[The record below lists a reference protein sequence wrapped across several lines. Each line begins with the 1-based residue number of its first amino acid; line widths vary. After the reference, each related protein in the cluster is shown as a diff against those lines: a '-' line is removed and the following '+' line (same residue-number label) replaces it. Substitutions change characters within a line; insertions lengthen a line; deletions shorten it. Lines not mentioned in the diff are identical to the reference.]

1 MPKNGME
8 EKPMKKIIALVVALV
23 MVLGLAVTAS
33 ADELLKIGYVQV
45 GHESDWRMANTQNY
59 FDVFT
64 KDAGFELELIDCDN
78 DHALQLAKVRE
89 FVQKDFDYI
98 VIDPIQTAGWD
109 DVLKEVQE
117 AGIPC
122 IIADRSVDASDELYT
137 TAVGTDMTAEGVT
150 AGKWLEEYL
159 AGAAAKILVIEGS
172 TGSSAAIGRAEGFN
186 QVAAAHP
193 EWEILASQDGDF
205 TQNGGQAVMEDFI
218 KRFPEFDVV
227 VCHNDNEA
235 YGAMDAMDA
244 AGIKYG
250 VGEKIIISFDAT
262 HEGLT
267 RTLNGQILCDV
278 ECNPIQAVIV
288 MNVIKALQAGE
299 EVQKFTLVPDE
310 GFCAP
315 GIESAIVTVMSDEVL
330 AGRKY

>member
-1 MPKNGME
+1 
-8 EKPMKKIIALVVALV
+8 MKKLLALVIALV
-23 MVLGLAVTAS
+23 MVLAATS
-33 ADELLKIGYVQV
+33 AFAEDLLKIGYVQV

-59 FDVFT
+59 YDVFT
-64 KDAGFELELIDCDN
+64 KEAGFELELIDCDN

-137 TAVGTDMTAEGVT
+137 TAVGTNMTAEGET

-159 AGAAAKILVIEGS
+159 AGKAAKILVIEGS

-186 QVAAAHP
+186 NIAANHP

-262 HEGLT
+262 KEGLT
-267 RTLNGQILCDV
+267 RTLNGQILCNV

-288 MNVIKALQAGE
+288 MNVINKLQAGE
-299 EVQKFTLVPDE
+299 TVDKFTLVPDE

-315 GIESAIVTVMSDEVL
+315 GIESKIVTVMSDEVL

>member
-1 MPKNGME
+1 
-8 EKPMKKIIALVVALV
+8 MKKIVALVIALVMA
-23 MVLGLAVTAS
+23 LGLFATAS

-64 KDAGFELELIDCDN
+64 ADAGFELELIDCDN

-109 DVLKEVQE
+109 DVLKEVQD

-122 IIADRSVDASDELYT
+122 IIADRSVDASSDLYT
-137 TAVGTDMTAEGVT
+137 TAVGTDMTAEGET
-150 AGKWLEEYL
+150 AGKWLAEYL
-159 AGAAAKILVIEGS
+159 AGKEVKILVIEGS

-186 QVAAAHP
+186 KVAAEHP
-193 EWEILASQDGDF
+193 EWTIIDSQDGDF
-205 TQNGGQAVMEDFI
+205 TQAGGQQVMESFI
-218 KRFPEFDVV
+218 KTYGADGFDVV

-244 AGIKYG
+244 AEIKYG
-250 VGEKIIISFDAT
+250 VDGKIIISFDAT
-262 HEGLT
+262 KEGLT
-267 RTLNGQILCDV
+267 RTLNGQILCNV

-288 MNVIKALQAGE
+288 MNVIKDLQAGNAVE
-299 EVQKFTLVPDE
+299 KFTLVPDE

-315 GIESAIVTVMSDEVL
+315 GITSEIVTTMSDEVL
-330 AGRKY
+330 AARKY

>member
-1 MPKNGME
+1 
-8 EKPMKKIIALVVALV
+8 MKKILALVLALV
-23 MVLGLAVTAS
+23 MVLGATSALA
-33 ADELLKIGYVQV
+33 DGLLKIGYVQV

-64 KDAGFELELIDCDN
+64 EDAGFELELIDCDN

-159 AGAAAKILVIEGS
+159 AGKEAKILVIEGS

-186 QVAAAHP
+186 QVAAEHP

-250 VGEKIIISFDAT
+250 IDGKIIISFDAT

-267 RTLNGQILCDV
+267 RTLNGQILCNV

-299 EVQKFTLVPDE
+299 AVEKFTLVPDE

-315 GIESAIVTVMSDEVL
+315 GIESAIVTTMTDEVL

>member
-1 MPKNGME
+1 ME
-8 EKPMKKIIALVVALV
+8 EKPMKKILALVAALV
-23 MVLGLAVTAS
+23 MVFGLMVTAN
-33 ADELLKIGYVQV
+33 ADDLLKIGYVQV

-59 FDVFT
+59 YDVFT
-64 KDAGFELELIDCDN
+64 KEAGFDLELIDCDN
-78 DHALQLAKVRE
+78 DHALQLDKVRQ

-117 AGIPC
+117 ADIPC
-122 IIADRSVDASDELYT
+122 IIADRSVDAPDTLYT
-137 TAVGTDMTAEGVT
+137 TAVGTNMTAEGET

-159 AGAAAKILVIEGS
+159 AGKAAKILVIEGS

-186 QVAAAHP
+186 QVAAEHP

-262 HEGLT
+262 KEGLT
-267 RTLNGQILCDV
+267 RTLNGQILCNV

-299 EVQKFTLVPDE
+299 TVEKFTLVPDE

-315 GIESAIVTVMSDEVL
+315 GIESAIVTVMTDEVL

>member
-1 MPKNGME
+1 MKRMLALACTMAIVGSMFITVHAE
-8 EKPMKKIIALVVALV
+8 E
-23 MVLGLAVTAS
+23 
-33 ADELLKIGYVQV
+33 ELLKIGYVQV

-59 FDVFT
+59 YDVFT
-64 KDAGFELELIDCDN
+64 KEAGFDLELIDCDN
-78 DHALQLAKVRE
+78 DHARQLTEVRNFITKE
-89 FVQKDFDYI
+89 FDYI
-98 VIDPIQTAGWD
+98 VIDPIQSAGWD
-109 DVLKEVQE
+109 NVLKEVQD

-122 IIADRSVDASDELYT
+122 IIADRSVDAPSDLYT

-150 AGKWLEEYL
+150 AGKWLAEYL
-159 AGAAAKILVIEGS
+159 DGKEAKILVIEGS
-172 TGSSAAIGRAEGFN
+172 TGSSAAIGRSEGFN
-186 QVAAAHP
+186 QIAEEHP
-193 EWEILASQDGDF
+193 EWTIVDSQDGDF
-205 TQNGGQAVMEDFI
+205 TQNGGQQVMESFI
-218 KRFPEFDVV
+218 KSYGADGFDVV

-250 VGEKIIISFDAT
+250 IDEKIIVSFDAT
-262 HEGLT
+262 NEGLT

-299 EVQKFTLVPDE
+299 EVEKFTLVPDE

-315 GIESAIVTVMSDEVL
+315 GIESEIVTTMTDEVL

>member
-1 MPKNGME
+1 
-8 EKPMKKIIALVVALV
+8 MKKIVSLLLALAMVFALAATV
-23 MVLGLAVTAS
+23 S
-33 ADELLKIGYVQV
+33 AEDLLKIGYVQV

-64 KDAGFELELIDCDN
+64 KDAGFDLELIDCDN

-89 FVQKDFDYI
+89 FVNKDFDYI

-109 DVLKEVQE
+109 DVLKEVQD

-122 IIADRSVDASDELYT
+122 IIADRSVDASSDLYT

-159 AGAAAKILVIEGS
+159 AGKAAKILVIEGS

-186 QVAAAHP
+186 KVAAEHP

-262 HEGLT
+262 KEGLT
-267 RTLNGQILCDV
+267 RTLNGQILCNV

-288 MNVIKALQAGE
+288 MNVINKLQAGE
-299 EVQKFTLVPDE
+299 EVEKFTLVPDE

-315 GIESAIVTVMSDEVL
+315 GIESAIVTVMTDEVL
-330 AGRKY
+330 AARKY

>member
-1 MPKNGME
+1 
-8 EKPMKKIIALVVALV
+8 MKKVVALV
-23 MVLGLAVTAS
+23 AALVMALSLVMVAS
-33 ADELLKIGYVQV
+33 AEDLLKIGYVQV

-64 KDAGFELELIDCDN
+64 KEAGFELELIDCDN

-89 FVQKDFDYI
+89 FVNKDFDYI
-98 VIDPIQTAGWD
+98 VIDPIQEAGWD

-122 IIADRSVDASDELYT
+122 IIADRAVAASPDLYT
-137 TAVGTDMTAEGVT
+137 TAVGTDMKAEGIT

-159 AGAAAKILVIEGS
+159 AGKEAKILVIEGS

-186 QVAAAHP
+186 EVAAKHP
-193 EWEILASQDGDF
+193 EWTILASQDGDF

-262 HEGLT
+262 NEGLT
-267 RTLNGQILCDV
+267 RTLAGKILCNV

-299 EVQKFTLVPDE
+299 PVEKFTLVPDE

-315 GIESAIVTVMSDEVL
+315 GIESEIVTTMTDEVL
-330 AGRKY
+330 AARKY

>member
-1 MPKNGME
+1 
-8 EKPMKKIIALVVALV
+8 MKKLFALALLMALSLV
-23 MVLGLAVTAS
+23 SAS

-64 KDAGFELELIDCDN
+64 EEAGFELELIDCDN

-89 FVQKDFDYI
+89 FVQKEFDYI

-109 DVLKEVQE
+109 DVLKEVQD

-150 AGKWLEEYL
+150 AGLCLADYL
-159 AGAAAKILVIEGS
+159 AGKPAKILVIEGS

-186 QVAAAHP
+186 QVAADHP

-250 VGEKIIISFDAT
+250 VDGVIIVSFDAT
-262 HEGLT
+262 NEGLT
-267 RTLNGQILCDV
+267 RTLAGKILFNV

-299 EVQKFTLVPDE
+299 EVAKFTLVPDE

-315 GIESAIVTVMSDEVL
+315 GIECQYATTMTDEVL
-330 AGRKY
+330 AARKY

>member
-1 MPKNGME
+1 ME
-8 EKPMKKIIALVVALV
+8 EKPMKKILALVLVLV
-23 MVLGLAVTAS
+23 MAFGVSSTF

-59 FDVFT
+59 YDVFT
-64 KDAGFELELIDCDN
+64 ADAGFELELIDCDN

-137 TAVGTDMTAEGVT
+137 TAVGTNMTAEGET

-159 AGAAAKILVIEGS
+159 AGKPAKILVIEGS
-172 TGSSAAIGRAEGFN
+172 TGSSAAIGRSEGFN
-186 QVAAAHP
+186 NIAANHP

-267 RTLNGQILCDV
+267 RTLNGQILCNV

-288 MNVIKALQAGE
+288 MNVIKDIQDGKE
-299 EVQKFTLVPDE
+299 IPKFTLVPDE

-315 GIESAIVTVMSDEVL
+315 GIESALVTVMTDEVL
-330 AGRKY
+330 AARKY

>member
-1 MPKNGME
+1 
-8 EKPMKKIIALVVALV
+8 MKKIIALVLAL
-23 MVLGLAVTAS
+23 MMMLSLTAIAG

-64 KDAGFELELIDCDN
+64 PEAGFELELIDCDN

-89 FVQKDFDYI
+89 FVNKDFDYI

-109 DVLKEVQE
+109 DVLKEVQD

-122 IIADRSVDASDELYT
+122 IIADRSVDASPELYT

-150 AGKWLEEYL
+150 AGQWLAEYL
-159 AGAAAKILVIEGS
+159 AGKEAKILVIEGS

-186 QVAAAHP
+186 KVAAEHP
-193 EWEILASQDGDF
+193 EWTIVDSQDGDF
-205 TQNGGQAVMEDFI
+205 TQNGGQQVMESFI
-218 KRFPEFDVV
+218 KSYGADGFDVV

-250 VGEKIIISFDAT
+250 VDGKIIISFDAT
-262 HEGLT
+262 NEGLT
-267 RTLNGQILCDV
+267 RTLAGKILCNV

-299 EVQKFTLVPDE
+299 TVEKFTLVPDE

-315 GIESAIVTVMSDEVL
+315 GIESAIVTVMTDEVL
-330 AGRKY
+330 AARKY

>member
-1 MPKNGME
+1 
-8 EKPMKKIIALVVALV
+8 MKKLLALVLALV
-23 MVLGLAVTAS
+23 MVLGVAS
-33 ADELLKIGYVQV
+33 AFADDLLKIGYVQV

-64 KDAGFELELIDCDN
+64 NDAGFELELIDCDN

-122 IIADRSVDASDELYT
+122 IIADRSVDASADLYT
-137 TAVGTDMTAEGVT
+137 TAVGTDMVAEGVT

-159 AGAAAKILVIEGS
+159 DGKDAKILVIEGS

-186 QVAAAHP
+186 QVAANHP
-193 EWEILASQDGDF
+193 EWTIVDSQDGDF
-205 TQNGGQAVMEDFI
+205 TQNGGQAVMESFI
-218 KRFPEFDVV
+218 KTYGADGFDVV

-244 AGIKYG
+244 AEIKYG
-250 VGEKIIISFDAT
+250 IGEKIIISFDAT
-262 HEGLT
+262 KEGLT

-288 MNVIKALQAGE
+288 MNVIKALQNGE
-299 EVQKFTLVPDE
+299 TVEKFTLVPDE

-315 GIESAIVTVMSDEVL
+315 GIESKIVTVMTDEVL

>member
-1 MPKNGME
+1 
-8 EKPMKKIIALVVALV
+8 MKKILALVLALV
-23 MVLGLAVTAS
+23 MMSCMFVTAH

-64 KDAGFELELIDCDN
+64 AEAGFELELIDCDN

-89 FVQKDFDYI
+89 FVNKDFDYI

-109 DVLKEVQE
+109 DVLKEVQD

-122 IIADRSVDASDELYT
+122 IIADRSVDAPDTLYT

-150 AGKWLEEYL
+150 AGLCLADYL
-159 AGAAAKILVIEGS
+159 AGKPAKILVIEGS

-186 QVAAAHP
+186 QIAAEHP

-250 VGEKIIISFDAT
+250 VDGVIIVSFDAT
-262 HEGLT
+262 NEGLT
-267 RTLNGQILCDV
+267 RTLAGKILFNV

-299 EVQKFTLVPDE
+299 EVAKFTLVPDE

-315 GIESAIVTVMSDEVL
+315 GIECQYATTMTDEVL

>member
-1 MPKNGME
+1 
-8 EKPMKKIIALVVALV
+8 MKKLLALVLALV
-23 MVLGLAVTAS
+23 MVLAATS
-33 ADELLKIGYVQV
+33 AFADGLLKIGYVQV

-59 FDVFT
+59 YDVFT
-64 KDAGFELELIDCDN
+64 KEAGFELELIDCDN

-109 DVLKEVQE
+109 DVLKEVQD

-122 IIADRSVDASDELYT
+122 IIADRSVDASADLYT
-137 TAVGTDMTAEGVT
+137 TAVGTDMTAEGET
-150 AGKWLEEYL
+150 AGKWLAEYL
-159 AGAAAKILVIEGS
+159 NGKEAKILVIEGS

-186 QVAAAHP
+186 KIAAEHP
-193 EWEILASQDGDF
+193 EWKIIDSQDGDF
-205 TQNGGQAVMEDFI
+205 TQAGGQQVMESFI
-218 KRFPEFDVV
+218 KTYGADGFDVV

-244 AGIKYG
+244 AEIKYG
-250 VGEKIIISFDAT
+250 VDGKIIISFDAT
-262 HEGLT
+262 KEGLT
-267 RTLNGQILCDV
+267 RTLNGQILCNV

-288 MNVIKALQAGE
+288 MNVIKALQNNE
-299 EVQKFTLVPDE
+299 TVEKFTLVPDE

-315 GIESAIVTVMSDEVL
+315 GITSEIVTTMTDEVL

>member
-1 MPKNGME
+1 
-8 EKPMKKIIALVVALV
+8 MKKLFALALALV
-23 MVLGLAVTAS
+23 MALSICSAS
-33 ADELLKIGYVQV
+33 AELLKIGYVQV

-64 KDAGFELELIDCDN
+64 EEAGFELELIDCDN

-89 FVQKDFDYI
+89 FVNKDFDYI

-109 DVLKEVQE
+109 DVLKEVQD

-150 AGKWLEEYL
+150 AGLCLADYL
-159 AGAAAKILVIEGS
+159 AGKPAKILVIEGS

-186 QVAAAHP
+186 QVAADHP

-250 VGEKIIISFDAT
+250 IDGVIIVSFDAT
-262 HEGLT
+262 NEGLT
-267 RTLNGQILCDV
+267 RTLAGKILFNV

-299 EVQKFTLVPDE
+299 EVAKFTLVPDE

-315 GIESAIVTVMSDEVL
+315 GIESQYATTMTDEVL
-330 AGRKY
+330 AARKY

>member
-1 MPKNGME
+1 
-8 EKPMKKIIALVVALV
+8 MKKLFALVLAL
-23 MVLGLAVTAS
+23 MMALSLAS
-33 ADELLKIGYVQV
+33 AAFADDLLKIGYVQV

-64 KDAGFELELIDCDN
+64 PEAGFELELIDCDN

-89 FVQKDFDYI
+89 FINKDFDYI
-98 VIDPIQTAGWD
+98 VIDPIQSAGWD
-109 DVLKEVQE
+109 DVLKEVKE

-122 IIADRSVDASDELYT
+122 IIADRSVDSDPELYT

-159 AGAAAKILVIEGS
+159 KGAPAKILVIEGS

-186 QVAAAHP
+186 QVAAEHP

-250 VGEKIIISFDAT
+250 IDGKIIISFDAT
-262 HEGLT
+262 KEGLT
-267 RTLNGQILCDV
+267 RTLAGKILCNV
-278 ECNPIQAVIV
+278 ECNPIQAVTV

-299 EVQKFTLVPDE
+299 EVEKFTLVPDE

-315 GIESAIVTVMSDEVL
+315 GIESELVTVMTDEVL

>member
-1 MPKNGME
+1 
-8 EKPMKKIIALVVALV
+8 MKKILALVLALV
-23 MVLGLAVTAS
+23 MVLGVAS
-33 ADELLKIGYVQV
+33 AFAEEGLLKIGYVQV

-59 FDVFT
+59 YDVFT
-64 KDAGFELELIDCDN
+64 KEAGFELELIDCDN

-159 AGAAAKILVIEGS
+159 AGAPAKILVIEGS

-186 QVAAAHP
+186 KVAADHP

-262 HEGLT
+262 HEGLQ
-267 RTLNGQILCDV
+267 RTLDGKILCNV

-299 EVQKFTLVPDE
+299 TVEKFTLVPDE

-315 GIESAIVTVMSDEVL
+315 GIESALVTVMTDEVL

>member
-1 MPKNGME
+1 
-8 EKPMKKIIALVVALV
+8 MKKLLALVIALV
-23 MVLGLAVTAS
+23 MVLAATS
-33 ADELLKIGYVQV
+33 AFADGLLKIGYVQV

-59 FDVFT
+59 YDVFT
-64 KDAGFELELIDCDN
+64 EDAGFELELIDCDN

-109 DVLKEVQE
+109 DVLKEVQD

-122 IIADRSVDASDELYT
+122 IIADRSVDASSDLYT

-159 AGAAAKILVIEGS
+159 AGKAAKILVIEGS

-186 QVAAAHP
+186 NIAANHP

-262 HEGLT
+262 KEGLT
-267 RTLNGQILCDV
+267 RTLNGQILCNV

-288 MNVIKALQAGE
+288 MNVIKDLQEGKAVE
-299 EVQKFTLVPDE
+299 KFTLVPDE

-315 GIESAIVTVMSDEVL
+315 GIESALVTVMTDEVL
-330 AGRKY
+330 AARKY

>member
-1 MPKNGME
+1 
-8 EKPMKKIIALVVALV
+8 MKKLCVLLALIMALSVVS
-23 MVLGLAVTAS
+23 AS
-33 ADELLKIGYVQV
+33 AELLKIGYVQV

-64 KDAGFELELIDCDN
+64 EDAGFELELIDCDN

-89 FVQKDFDYI
+89 FVNKEFDYI

-109 DVLKEVQE
+109 DVLKEVQD

-150 AGKWLEEYL
+150 AGKCLEEYL
-159 AGAAAKILVIEGS
+159 AGKPAKILVIEGS

-186 QVAAAHP
+186 QVAAEHP

-250 VGEKIIISFDAT
+250 VDGVIIISFDAT
-262 HEGLT
+262 NEGLT
-267 RTLNGQILCDV
+267 RTLAGKILFNV
-278 ECNPIQAVIV
+278 ECNPIQAVTV

-299 EVQKFTLVPDE
+299 EVEKFTLVVDE

-315 GIESAIVTVMSDEVL
+315 GIESQYATTMTEEVL

>member
-1 MPKNGME
+1 
-8 EKPMKKIIALVVALV
+8 MKKLFALALALV
-23 MVLGLAVTAS
+23 MALSICSAS
-33 ADELLKIGYVQV
+33 AELLKIGYVQV

-64 KDAGFELELIDCDN
+64 EEAGFELELIDCDN

-89 FVQKDFDYI
+89 FVNKDFDYI

-150 AGKWLEEYL
+150 AGLCLADYL
-159 AGAAAKILVIEGS
+159 AGKPAKILVIEGS

-186 QVAAAHP
+186 QVAADHP

-250 VGEKIIISFDAT
+250 IDGVIIVSFDAT
-262 HEGLT
+262 NEGLT
-267 RTLNGQILCDV
+267 RTLAGKILFNV

-299 EVQKFTLVPDE
+299 EVAKFTLVPDE

-315 GIESAIVTVMSDEVL
+315 GIECQYATTMTDEVL
-330 AGRKY
+330 AARKY

>member
-1 MPKNGME
+1 
-8 EKPMKKIIALVVALV
+8 MKKIIALVLALT
-23 MVLGLAVTAS
+23 MVLGLAAVAG
-33 ADELLKIGYVQV
+33 AEDLLKIGYVQV

-64 KDAGFELELIDCDN
+64 PEAGFELELIDCDN

-89 FVQKDFDYI
+89 FVNKDFDYI

-109 DVLKEVQE
+109 DVLKEVQD

-122 IIADRSVDASDELYT
+122 IIADRSVDASPDLYT

-159 AGAAAKILVIEGS
+159 AGKEAKILVIEGS

-186 QVAAAHP
+186 QVAAEHP
-193 EWEILASQDGDF
+193 EWTIVDSQDGDF
-205 TQNGGQAVMEDFI
+205 TQNGGQQVMESFI
-218 KRFPEFDVV
+218 KSYGADGFDVV

-250 VGEKIIISFDAT
+250 VDGKIIISFDAT
-262 HEGLT
+262 NEGLT
-267 RTLNGQILCDV
+267 RTLAGKILCDV

-299 EVQKFTLVPDE
+299 TVEKFTLVPDE

-315 GIESAIVTVMSDEVL
+315 GIESAIVTVMTDEVL
-330 AGRKY
+330 AARKY

>member
-1 MPKNGME
+1 ME
-8 EKPMKKIIALVVALV
+8 EKPMKKILALVLALALA
-23 MVLGLAVTAS
+23 LGVTS
-33 ADELLKIGYVQV
+33 AFADGLLKIGYVQV

-78 DHALQLAKVRE
+78 DHAMQLDKVRE

-122 IIADRSVDASDELYT
+122 IIADRSVDASSDLYT

-159 AGAAAKILVIEGS
+159 AGKEAKILVIEGS

-186 QVAAAHP
+186 QVAADHP
-193 EWEILASQDGDF
+193 EWTIVDSQDGDF
-205 TQNGGQAVMEDFI
+205 TQAGGQQVMESFI
-218 KRFPEFDVV
+218 KTYGADGFDVV

-250 VGEKIIISFDAT
+250 VDGKIIISFDAT
-262 HEGLT
+262 HEGLQ
-267 RTLNGQILCDV
+267 RTLDGKILCNV

-288 MNVIKALQAGE
+288 MNVIKALQNGE
-299 EVQKFTLVPDE
+299 TVEKFTLVPDE

-315 GIESAIVTVMSDEVL
+315 GIESKIVTVMSDEVL

>member
-1 MPKNGME
+1 
-8 EKPMKKIIALVVALV
+8 MKKIFALVIALVMA
-23 MVLGLAVTAS
+23 LGLFVTAN
-33 ADELLKIGYVQV
+33 ADDLLKIGYVQV

-64 KDAGFELELIDCDN
+64 PEAGFELELIDCDN

-122 IIADRSVDASDELYT
+122 IIADRSVDASPDLYT

-150 AGKWLEEYL
+150 AGKWLAEYL
-159 AGAAAKILVIEGS
+159 AGKEAKILVIEGS

-186 QVAAAHP
+186 QVAAEHP
-193 EWEILASQDGDF
+193 EWKIVDSQDGDF
-205 TQNGGQAVMEDFI
+205 TQAGGQQVMESFI
-218 KRFPEFDVV
+218 KTYGADGFDVV

-244 AGIKYG
+244 AEIKYG
-250 VGEKIIISFDAT
+250 VDGKIIISFDAT
-262 HEGLT
+262 KEGLT
-267 RTLNGQILCDV
+267 RTLNGQILCNV

-288 MNVIKALQAGE
+288 MNVIKALQNNE
-299 EVQKFTLVPDE
+299 TVEKFTLVPDE

-315 GIESAIVTVMSDEVL
+315 GITSEIVTTMTDEVL
-330 AGRKY
+330 AARKY

>member
-1 MPKNGME
+1 
-8 EKPMKKIIALVVALV
+8 MKKILALVLALV
-23 MVLGLAVTAS
+23 MVLGVTS
-33 ADELLKIGYVQV
+33 AFADDLLKIGYVQV

-59 FDVFT
+59 YDVFT
-64 KDAGFELELIDCDN
+64 ADAGFELELIDCDN

-122 IIADRSVDASDELYT
+122 IIADRSVDASSDLYT

-159 AGAAAKILVIEGS
+159 AGKEAKILVIEGS

-186 QVAAAHP
+186 QVAADHP
-193 EWEILASQDGDF
+193 EWTIVDSQDGDF
-205 TQNGGQAVMEDFI
+205 TQAGGQQVMESFI
-218 KRFPEFDVV
+218 KTYGADGFDVV

-244 AGIKYG
+244 AEIKYG

-262 HEGLT
+262 HEGLQ
-267 RTLNGQILCDV
+267 RTLDGKILCNV

-288 MNVIKALQAGE
+288 MNVIKALQNGE
-299 EVQKFTLVPDE
+299 TVEKFTLVPDE

-315 GIESAIVTVMSDEVL
+315 GIESKIVTVMSDEVL

>member
-1 MPKNGME
+1 
-8 EKPMKKIIALVVALV
+8 MKKLLALVLALV
-23 MVLGLAVTAS
+23 MVLAATS
-33 ADELLKIGYVQV
+33 AFAEDLLKIGYVQV

-59 FDVFT
+59 YDVFT
-64 KDAGFELELIDCDN
+64 KEAGFELELIDCDN

-137 TAVGTDMTAEGVT
+137 TAVGTNMTAEGET

-159 AGAAAKILVIEGS
+159 AGKAAKILVIEGS
-172 TGSSAAIGRAEGFN
+172 TGSSAAIGRSEGFN
-186 QVAAAHP
+186 NIAANHP

-262 HEGLT
+262 KEGLT
-267 RTLNGQILCDV
+267 RTLNGQILCNV

-288 MNVIKALQAGE
+288 MNVINKLQAGE
-299 EVQKFTLVPDE
+299 EVEKFTLVPDE

-315 GIESAIVTVMSDEVL
+315 GIESALVTVMTDEVL

>member
-1 MPKNGME
+1 
-8 EKPMKKIIALVVALV
+8 MKKILALVLALALA
-23 MVLGLAVTAS
+23 LGVTS
-33 ADELLKIGYVQV
+33 AFADGLLKIGYVQV

-64 KDAGFELELIDCDN
+64 EDAGFELELIDCDN
-78 DHALQLAKVRE
+78 DHAMQLDKVRE

-109 DVLKEVQE
+109 DVLKEVQD

-122 IIADRSVDASDELYT
+122 IIADRSVDASSDLYT

-159 AGAAAKILVIEGS
+159 AGKEAKILVIEGS

-186 QVAAAHP
+186 QVAADHP
-193 EWEILASQDGDF
+193 EWTIVDSQDGDF
-205 TQNGGQAVMEDFI
+205 TQAGGQQVMESFI
-218 KRFPEFDVV
+218 KTYGADGFDVV

-244 AGIKYG
+244 AEIKYG

-262 HEGLT
+262 HEGLQ
-267 RTLNGQILCDV
+267 RTLDGKILCNV

-288 MNVIKALQAGE
+288 MNVIKALQNGE
-299 EVQKFTLVPDE
+299 TVEKFTLVPDE

-315 GIESAIVTVMSDEVL
+315 GIESKIVTVMSDEVL

>member
-1 MPKNGME
+1 
-8 EKPMKKIIALVVALV
+8 MKKILALVLALALA
-23 MVLGLAVTAS
+23 LGVTS
-33 ADELLKIGYVQV
+33 AFADGLLKIGYVQV

-64 KDAGFELELIDCDN
+64 EDAGFELELIDCDN
-78 DHALQLAKVRE
+78 DHAMQLDKVRE

-122 IIADRSVDASDELYT
+122 IIADRSVDASSDLYT

-159 AGAAAKILVIEGS
+159 AGKEAKILVIEGS

-186 QVAAAHP
+186 QVAADHP
-193 EWEILASQDGDF
+193 EWTIVDSQDGDF
-205 TQNGGQAVMEDFI
+205 TQAGGQQVMESFI
-218 KRFPEFDVV
+218 KTYGADGFDVV

-244 AGIKYG
+244 AEIKYG

-262 HEGLT
+262 HEGLQ
-267 RTLNGQILCDV
+267 RTLDGKILCNV

-288 MNVIKALQAGE
+288 MNVIKALQNGE
-299 EVQKFTLVPDE
+299 TVEKFTLVPDE

-315 GIESAIVTVMSDEVL
+315 GIESKIVTVMSDEVL

>member
-1 MPKNGME
+1 
-8 EKPMKKIIALVVALV
+8 MKKILALVLALV
-23 MVLGLAVTAS
+23 MVLGVAS
-33 ADELLKIGYVQV
+33 AFAEEGLLKIGYVQV

-59 FDVFT
+59 YDVFT
-64 KDAGFELELIDCDN
+64 KEAGFELELIDCDN

-109 DVLKEVQE
+109 DVLKEVQD

-122 IIADRSVDASDELYT
+122 IIADRSVDASPDLYT

-150 AGKWLEEYL
+150 AGKWLE
-159 AGAAAKILVIEGS
+159 
-172 TGSSAAIGRAEGFN
+172 GFN
-186 QVAAAHP
+186 KVAADHP

-262 HEGLT
+262 KEGLT
-267 RTLNGQILCDV
+267 RTLNGQILCNV

-288 MNVIKALQAGE
+288 MNVINKLQAGE
-299 EVQKFTLVPDE
+299 KVEKFTLVPDE

-315 GIESAIVTVMSDEVL
+315 GIESAIVTVMTDEVL
-330 AGRKY
+330 AARKY

>member
-1 MPKNGME
+1 
-8 EKPMKKIIALVVALV
+8 MKKLLALALALV
-23 MVLGLAVTAS
+23 MVLGVAS
-33 ADELLKIGYVQV
+33 AFADDLLKIGYVQV

-59 FDVFT
+59 YDVFT
-64 KDAGFELELIDCDN
+64 KEAGFDLELIDCDN
-78 DHALQLAKVRE
+78 DHALQLDKVRQ

-117 AGIPC
+117 ANIPC
-122 IIADRSVDASDELYT
+122 IIADRSVDASEDLYT
-137 TAVGTDMTAEGVT
+137 TAVGTNMKAEGVT
-150 AGKWLEEYL
+150 AGMWLDEYL
-159 AGAAAKILVIEGS
+159 AGKEAKILVIEGS

-186 QVAAAHP
+186 EVAANHP

-262 HEGLT
+262 KEGLT
-267 RTLNGQILCDV
+267 RTLNGQILCNV

-288 MNVIKALQAGE
+288 MNVIKALQEGK
-299 EVQKFTLVPDE
+299 EVDKFTLVPDE

-315 GIESAIVTVMSDEVL
+315 GIESSLVTVMTDEVL
-330 AGRKY
+330 AARKY

>member
-1 MPKNGME
+1 
-8 EKPMKKIIALVVALV
+8 MKKLLALVIALV
-23 MVLGLAVTAS
+23 MVLAATS
-33 ADELLKIGYVQV
+33 AFAEDLLKIGYVQV

-59 FDVFT
+59 YDVFT
-64 KDAGFELELIDCDN
+64 KEAGFELELIDCDN

-122 IIADRSVDASDELYT
+122 IIADRSVDASSDLYT

-159 AGAAAKILVIEGS
+159 AGKEAKILVIEGS

-186 QVAAAHP
+186 QVAADHP
-193 EWEILASQDGDF
+193 EWTIVDSQDGDF
-205 TQNGGQAVMEDFI
+205 TQAGGQQVMESFI
-218 KRFPEFDVV
+218 KTYGADGFDVV

-244 AGIKYG
+244 AEIKYG

-262 HEGLT
+262 HEGLQ
-267 RTLNGQILCDV
+267 RTLDGKILCNV

-288 MNVIKALQAGE
+288 MNVIKALQNGE
-299 EVQKFTLVPDE
+299 TVEKFTLVPDE

-315 GIESAIVTVMSDEVL
+315 GIESKIVTVMSDEVL

>member
-1 MPKNGME
+1 
-8 EKPMKKIIALVVALV
+8 MKKILALVLALALA
-23 MVLGLAVTAS
+23 LGVTS
-33 ADELLKIGYVQV
+33 AFADGLLKIGYVQV

-78 DHALQLAKVRE
+78 DHAMQLDKVRE

-122 IIADRSVDASDELYT
+122 IIADRSVDASSDLYT

-159 AGAAAKILVIEGS
+159 AGKEAKILVIEGS

-186 QVAAAHP
+186 QVAADHP
-193 EWEILASQDGDF
+193 EWTIVDSQDGDF
-205 TQNGGQAVMEDFI
+205 TQAGGQQVMESFI
-218 KRFPEFDVV
+218 KTYGADGFDVV

-244 AGIKYG
+244 AEIKYG

-262 HEGLT
+262 HEGLQ
-267 RTLNGQILCDV
+267 RTLDGKILCNV

-288 MNVIKALQAGE
+288 MNVIKALQNGE
-299 EVQKFTLVPDE
+299 TVEKFTLVPDE

-315 GIESAIVTVMSDEVL
+315 GIESKIVTVMSDEVL

>member
-1 MPKNGME
+1 
-8 EKPMKKIIALVVALV
+8 MKKLFAVLAALV
-23 MVLGLAVTAS
+23 MVMGLASIAQ
-33 ADELLKIGYVQV
+33 ADDLLKIGYVQV
-45 GHESDWRMANTQNY
+45 GHESDWRMANTQNFY
-59 FDVFT
+59 DVFT
-64 KDAGFELELIDCDN
+64 ADAGFELELIDCDN
-78 DHALQLAKVRE
+78 DHARQLTEVRN
-89 FVQKDFDYI
+89 FIAKDFDYI
-98 VIDPIQTAGWD
+98 VIDPIQSAGWD
-109 DVLKEVQE
+109 NVLKEVQE

-122 IIADRSVDASDELYT
+122 IIADRSVDADPSLYD

-159 AGAAAKILVIEGS
+159 GGKAVKILVIEGS

-186 QVAAAHP
+186 QVAAEHP
-193 EWEILASQDGDF
+193 EWTILDSQDGDF
-205 TQNGGQAVMEDFI
+205 TQNGGQQVMESFI
-218 KRFPEFDVV
+218 KSYPEFDVV

-250 VGEKIIISFDAT
+250 VDGVIIVSFDAT
-262 HEGLT
+262 KEGLT
-267 RTLNGQILCDV
+267 RTLQGKILCNV

-288 MNVIKALQAGE
+288 MDVIKAMQAGE
-299 EVQKFTLVPDE
+299 EVAKFTLVPDE

-315 GIESAIVTVMSDEVL
+315 GIESQIVTTMTDEVL

>member
-1 MPKNGME
+1 
-8 EKPMKKIIALVVALV
+8 MKKLLALVIALCL
-23 MVLGLAVTAS
+23 VLGAAS
-33 ADELLKIGYVQV
+33 AFADGLLKIGYVQV

-122 IIADRSVDASDELYT
+122 IIADRSVDASPDLYT
-137 TAVGTDMTAEGVT
+137 TAVGTDMTAEGET
-150 AGKWLEEYL
+150 AGKWLAEYL
-159 AGAAAKILVIEGS
+159 GGKEAKILVIEGS
-172 TGSSAAIGRAEGFN
+172 TGSSAAIGRSEGFN
-186 QVAAAHP
+186 KVAAEHK
-193 EWEILASQDGDF
+193 EWTIIDSQDGDF
-205 TQNGGQAVMEDFI
+205 TQNGGQQVMESFI
-218 KRFPEFDVV
+218 KTYGENGFDVV

-250 VGEKIIISFDAT
+250 VDGKIIISFDAT
-262 HEGLT
+262 HEGLQ
-267 RTLNGQILCDV
+267 RTLDGKILCNV

-299 EVQKFTLVPDE
+299 TVEKFTLVPDE

-315 GIESAIVTVMSDEVL
+315 GIESKIVTVMSDEVL

>member
-1 MPKNGME
+1 
-8 EKPMKKIIALVVALV
+8 MKKIVSLLLALAMVFALAATV
-23 MVLGLAVTAS
+23 S
-33 ADELLKIGYVQV
+33 AEDLLKIGYVQV

-64 KDAGFELELIDCDN
+64 KDAGFDLELIDCDN

-89 FVQKDFDYI
+89 FVNKDFDYI

-122 IIADRSVDASDELYT
+122 IIADRSVDAPDSLYT
-137 TAVGTDMTAEGVT
+137 TAVGTNMTAEGVT

-159 AGAAAKILVIEGS
+159 AGKEAKILVIEGS

-186 QVAAAHP
+186 QVAADHP
-193 EWEILASQDGDF
+193 EWTIVDSQDGDF
-205 TQNGGQAVMEDFI
+205 TQNGGQAVMESFI
-218 KRFPEFDVV
+218 KTYGADGFDVV

-262 HEGLT
+262 KEGLT
-267 RTLNGQILCDV
+267 RTLNGQILCNV

-299 EVQKFTLVPDE
+299 AVEKFTLVPDE

-315 GIESAIVTVMSDEVL
+315 GIESAIVTTMSDEVM
-330 AGRKY
+330 ARRAY